1 MIINKNEIKIMVFT
15 LFKFPIS
22 KIVTKK
28 YNENNGMMIIQ
39 NQYTA
44 GIETI
49 FCFFLTLK
57 KLTTTNP
64 KIWFMTNPLGNPL
77 ESGYIPLLLQPT
89 FL

>member
-1 MIINKNEIKIMVFT
+1 
-15 LFKFPIS
+15 
-22 KIVTKK
+22 
-28 YNENNGMMIIQ
+28 MMIIQ

-64 KIWFMTNPLGNPL
+64 KIWFMTNPITEVYSTW
-77 ESGYIPLLLQPT
+77 ESIGKWIYPVIAATNISIINKIEYILITANIRSFPVAL
-89 FL
+89 

>member
-1 MIINKNEIKIMVFT
+1 MVFT

-64 KIWFMTNPLGNPL
+64 KIWFMTNPSQKYIPLGNPL